1 MEKFAEAVRPV
12 FEKYKGIG
20 VRIEDDVLITAGDPK
35 VISAAIPSKLE
46 EVEASIARLRQAV
59 KGTPLP

>member
-1 MEKFAEAVRPV
+1 MEKFAEAIRPV
-12 FEKYKGIG
+12 FDKYKGIG

-46 EVEASIARLRQAV
+46 EVEANIAKLRQAA
-59 KGTPLP
+59 KSTPLP